1 MAIEQPIPLTNRI
14 TGVVLMPVSSSLK
27 NKKANNNKQSV
38 AVRNKIQ

>member
-1 MAIEQPIPLTNRI
+1 MAIEQPIPLTSRI
-14 TGVVLMPVSSSLK
+14 RGVVLMPVSSSLK